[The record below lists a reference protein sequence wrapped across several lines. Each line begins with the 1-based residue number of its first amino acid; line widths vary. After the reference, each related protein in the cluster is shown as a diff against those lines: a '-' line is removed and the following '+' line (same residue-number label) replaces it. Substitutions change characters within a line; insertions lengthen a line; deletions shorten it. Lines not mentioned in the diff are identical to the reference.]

1 MFLSS
6 PLWLRALCALLSAAL
21 CARALTPSAAA
32 LALRLGA
39 IDRPGEARK
48 IHTRETPRLGG
59 AAIAAGF
66 FLSALSFTA
75 PSPLLAGVL
84 RGALLVALMGAADDC
99 LSLRAP
105 LKLALQLLAA
115 LLAWRAGAR
124 IGVLTLPFSARRY
137 LPLGAWGL
145 PLTLLWMLACTNAV
159 NLIDGLDGLA
169 AGVTAIGALSLL
181 LVAAA
186 VGEGEIAVLLAA
198 LAGSCLGFLPGN
210 RCPARIFMGDTGS
223 QLLGFLL
230 GAASTVG
237 TFKSHAALSFL
248 VPLFALGLPL
258 FDTVFAFSRRA
269 LHGKNPLRADRGH
282 IHHRLLACGLDQR
295 SAVALL
301 DGVSALLGLTAV
313 LLALRGGAARV
324 LAAVLTALAA
334 LAALSLIRARALARR
349 RRRLQQDHGA

>member
-258 FDTVFAFSRRA
+258 FDTIFAFSRRA

-334 LAALSLIRARALARR
+334 LAALSLIRARALVRR